1 MHSVSIPWNRCFN
14 PNLFCTI
21 SLSLLHLSVLPS
33 LYFSSPLL
41 NVLSSAHHCPAKPSK
56 VQIYY
61 MLHNA
66 MHIAHCILQYCSLD
80 IAILLTGYYSI
91 VLIHTAYCMH
101 CKISTAF
108 FVSVVTKHI
117 WGVMANLL
125 FDGYEV
131 LLWRNRGN

>member
-1 MHSVSIPWNRCFN
+1 MGTNTLSCLLTMKMFC
-14 PNLFCTI
+14 LFDPF
-21 SLSLLHLSVLPS
+21 LHFFGQHLAL
-33 LYFSSPLL
+33 SSPLL
-41 NVLSSAHHCPAKPSK
+41 NVLSSAHCPAKPSK

-66 MHIAHCILQYCSLD
+66 MHIAHCIMQYCSLD
-80 IAILLTGYYSI
+80 IAILLTGYCSI